1 VKEIAMQVPII
12 GILSSLAATLGL
24 YGLFWYHNLTDAQ
37 RDEADRLA
45 TEHAQE
51 LYGKGL
57 DELTSSQL
65 GRIHDLVKAK
75 YAA

>member
-1 VKEIAMQVPII
+1 MQVPIV
-12 GILSSLAATLGL
+12 GMLSTLAASLGL
-24 YGLFWYHNLTDAQ
+24 YGLFWYHNLTEAQ
-37 RDEADRLA
+37 RDEADGLCA
-45 TEHAQE
+45 QHAQE

-57 DELTSSQL
+57 DQLTSSQL

>member
-1 VKEIAMQVPII
+1 MQVPIV
-12 GILSSLAATLGL
+12 GMLSTLAASLGL
-24 YGLFWYHNLTDAQ
+24 YGLFWYHNLSEDQ
-37 RDEADRLA
+37 RDEADRLCA
-45 TEHAQE
+45 QHAQE

-57 DELTSSQL
+57 DQLTSSQL